1 MSEFVYCLNTS
12 TIRPTPLLE
21 KIAIAGKAG
30 YQAIEPWN
38 DEITAYLGEGG
49 SISELKQALA
59 DAGLKVVSM
68 IALHSW
74 VTSDG
79 AEHARVLDD
88 CRRRMAQAAEL
99 GSPYIVASPPQ
110 EVVDVNRASDRF
122 GELLEIGEQI
132 GVVPSMEFL
141 GFVDG
146 VNNVATAWAIA
157 AGRGTPRAKATI
169 VADVFHMMRGGG
181 SIDDLLLIKGDRL
194 ACFHINDLP
203 AVPDPLTQRDE
214 DRVMVGRGNRRP
226 AAGDRQLANDRLPRP
241 AFARAF
247 QSQAL
252 GARPIR
258 GCEGRAR
265 ANSRTGR
272 LTRRK
277 QFVGAVPEADPTS
290 QARPAFFTTAA
301 SGLPSLSK
309 SAPTTAGGR
318 ACGRR

>member
-1 MSEFVYCLNTS
+1 MRDSMAGRGFTTMSEFVYCLNTS

-38 DEITAYLGEGG
+38 DEIAAYLDQGG
-49 SISELKQALA
+49 SVSELKRALA
-59 DAGLKVVSM
+59 DAGLAVVSM

-79 AEHARVLDD
+79 AEHVRVLDD
-88 CRRRMAQAAEL
+88 CRRRMAQAAQL

-157 AGRGTPRAKATI
+157 AGKGKPRAKATI

-214 DRVMVGRGNRRP
+214 DRVMVGQGI
-226 AAGDRQLANDRLPRP
+226 ADLPRVIANLRTIGYRGP
-241 AFARAF
+241 LSLELFNRKLWEQDPF
-247 QSQAL
+247 EVVK
-252 GARPIR
+252 GGIERIR
-258 GCEGRAR
+258 DLVE
-265 ANSRTGR
+265 
-272 LTRRK
+272 K
-277 QFVGAVPEADPTS
+277 
-290 QARPAFFTTAA
+290 
-301 SGLPSLSK
+301 
-309 SAPTTAGGR
+309 
-318 ACGRR
+318 